1 MNIHI
6 TKEAGI
12 WYKEELELSTP
23 TQIRLYPRYGGVG
36 GIIPGFSIGI
46 NNDTPEAVYA
56 SFTIEDIQFF
66 VEEQDS
72 WYFDGYDLKVQL
84 NKKLDEPEFIYES

>member
-46 NNDTPEAVYA
+46 NNDTPETIYA

-84 NKKLDEPEFIYES
+84 NKELDEPEFIYES